1 MKRILFAVLLS
12 LFFFKTGITQ
22 IAFYDA
28 ITLKD
33 TVAGNK
39 ILINGTEENYAIL
52 AKYMSIENPA
62 PGEIAQE
69 FLGNPFFIVPGVEM
83 EAQSFSSSKG
93 ILGSIGGINVT
104 NFADGLA
111 RFMVKRFKEELN
123 LAFFQKF
130 KNEIIKY
137 DELNTLFPE
146 TNKLLMAIDKEI
158 YRYNM
163 YIITLREAFIKDLSN
178 LYLNLEKLFRLPRYR
193 KFLDAH
199 PVLKT
204 ILTTSLYIIN
214 SLSRG
219 DHAGDILADFPVSSI
234 DFNDDALTKNIKGSI
249 ETMQLFSMSMRSRSE
264 DRYWVSSDSVRLLFK
279 PAGLVKFRIFLGLIY
294 QEAKRKPISFNNDLK
309 IITVLEELGRHL
321 DKLEFYRDFLE
332 DFSDKA
338 EEINGYV
345 KELKSKIKSEINYN
359 DYYKL
364 FNASLDVIEQAFS
377 IVELPFVN
385 NIIPATE
392 KDKIIA
398 KANTWLFVARS
409 VSEVYVDVRTKNY
422 SSAILNAV
430 IVLDTLTKDLVSPVK
445 QKLLKYGTFMAAIA
459 SAENS
464 EDVAKVIEAVALPVG
479 GSGIKKHSSFNI
491 AIQSYLGGS
500 FGKETIKE
508 LKVNQEKKVLSVF
521 APVGISISWGVMK
534 RWKYPGSIGVSAN
547 LLDIGALASYRLKDD
562 STAINSKIELRNIL
576 APGAYLVIGLPGFPV
591 SIGYGFQTGPQLR
604 EIKQGVPTFETKKI
618 YNRNSFFIAVDIPLF
633 NLYNKAD

>member
-1 MKRILFAVLLS
+1 MKRILFCVFLC
-12 LFFFKTGITQ
+12 LFLKNGITQ

-28 ITLKD
+28 LALKN
-33 TVAGNK
+33 VIVSNK
-39 ILINGTEENYAIL
+39 IVISGTKENYAIL
-52 AKYMSIENPA
+52 SKYMSVENP
-62 PGEIAQE
+62 GGSEIVQE
-69 FLGNPFFIVPGVEM
+69 FQDNPFFIVAGEEM
-83 EAQSFSSSKG
+83 NETTRFPSSKG

-130 KNEIIKY
+130 KDEIAKY
-137 DELNTLFPE
+137 EELKTLFSE
-146 TNKLLMAIDKEI
+146 TYKLLMAIDKEI

-178 LYLNLEKLFRLPRYR
+178 LYRNLEKLFRLPKYR
-193 KFLDAH
+193 KFLDEH

-204 ILTTSLYIIN
+204 ILTASLYIID

-219 DHAGDILADFPVSSI
+219 EHAGEILAEFPVE
-234 DFNDDALTKNIKGSI
+234 DLNFNDAALTKNVQGSI
-249 ETMQLFSMSMRSRSE
+249 VTMKLFSMSIRSRSE
-264 DRYWVSSDSVRLLFK
+264 DRYWISSDSLRLLFK
-279 PAGLVKFRIFLGLIY
+279 SSELIKFRIFLGLIY
-294 QEAKRKPISFNNDLK
+294 QDAKRRSIEFNNGHKL
-309 IITVLEELGRHL
+309 TVAFKELGEHL
-321 DKLEFYRDFLE
+321 DKLRDYRDFVE
-332 DFSDKA
+332 KIGDKA
-338 EEINGYV
+338 EEINEYI
-345 KELKSKIKSEINYN
+345 KELKSKLKLEIDYN

-364 FNASLDVIEQAFS
+364 FSASLDIIEQAFS
-377 IVELPFVN
+377 VIDLPYVN
-385 NIIPATE
+385 NIIPAAE
-392 KDKIIA
+392 KDKIVLN
-398 KANTWLFVARS
+398 ANNWLFVARS
-409 VSEVYVDVRTKNY
+409 ASEVYIDVRTKNY
-422 SSAILNAV
+422 SSAILNTV
-430 IVLDTLTKDLVSPVK
+430 IVLDTLTNDLVSAVK

-500 FGKETIKE
+500 YGKEIIKE
-508 LKVNQEKKVLSVF
+508 LKMNQEKKVLSVF
-521 APVGISISWGVMK
+521 APVGISFSWGLMK
-534 RWKYPGSIGVSAN
+534 KWKNPGSIGISAN
-547 LLDIGALASYRLKDD
+547 VIDIGALASFRLKDD
-562 STAINSKIELRNIL
+562 STAINSNIELRNIF

-604 EIKQGVPTFETKKI
+604 DIKQGVPTFETKKI

-633 NLYNKAD
+633 NLYNKAQ